1 MGAPSVLVEKLFSC
15 EYRTALD
22 IVQRVLLCDAEELE
36 LGESQDGVEYA
47 TAKDLKMESDEV
59 RTQSSRGVNDNI

>member
-1 MGAPSVLVEKLFSC
+1 MASRHKLFSC